1 MNKERKI
8 MKTQKKRV
16 LLFLSCLSISLV
28 LFGCA
33 QKAYR
38 MHPQFDL
45 AYKNYNILGLMLCD
59 VNAYEI
65 TGLGV
70 VELKKEWC
78 RIGKKN
84 LVSAL
89 TDGLRKKNY
98 RIKPL
103 AKDKEIEEEITEIKA
118 VYGAVSKSIQLHTY
132 GPQLFPEK
140 MKNFVYSLGSVE
152 RILQKSGT
160 DSLMF
165 VRGIDHVLKGQ
176 EEAFISVAF
185 VDSSGTILWYCEGGI
200 RGEGGLRDPESASKL
215 VENVLASFPETSG

>member
-1 MNKERKI
+1 MNEERET
-8 MKTQKKRV
+8 MKAQKKRA
-16 LLFLSCLSISLV
+16 LLFLFCFSIFLAA
-28 LFGCA
+28 FGCA
-33 QKAYR
+33 QKTYR

-45 AYKNYNILGLMLCD
+45 TGKNYNTLGLMLCD

-78 RIGKKN
+78 TIGKKN
-84 LVSAL
+84 LVNAL
-89 TDGLRKKNY
+89 IDGLRKKNY

-103 AKDKEIEEEITEIKA
+103 AKDKELEEEITKIKA

-152 RILQKSGT
+152 RILKNSGT

-165 VRGIDHVLKGQ
+165 VRGLDHVLKGQ

-215 VENVLASFPETSG
+215 VKNVLASFPGASG